1 MRLKYTLEKSADYLF
16 DKERRMFL
24 DKKNPLISQAQKE
37 AVWAVTNLTSGGT
50 VEQIIRL
57 CAEGVLKPFCDLLAA
72 KVTRLFRCVHN
83 KFHNFLSGSGRFRTS
98 FRLIRD
104 FFPSFP
110 YRQNV
115 CQT

>member
-1 MRLKYTLEKSADYLF
+1 MRYVSLKTF
-16 DKERRMFL
+16 
-24 DKKNPLISQAQKE
+24 KNPLISQAQKE

-83 KFHNFLSGSGRFRTS
+83 KFHNFYPVPVVSALHFA
-98 FRLIRD
+98 
-104 FFPSFP
+104 
-110 YRQNV
+110 
-115 CQT
+115 

>member
-1 MRLKYTLEKSADYLF
+1 M
-16 DKERRMFL
+16 
-24 DKKNPLISQAQKE
+24 
-37 AVWAVTNLTSGGT
+37 TNLTSGGT

-72 KVTRLFRCVHN
+72 KVTRLVRCVHN

-104 FFPSFP
+104 FFLLSRIDKMFAK
-110 YRQNV
+110 RRKILQK
-115 CQT
+115 